1 MGQREHRDEQEAQ
14 LATLTI
20 TPGRFLRGT
29 IAVPGD
35 KSITHRAIILTALA
49 EGISTLK
56 RYCRGE
62 DCLNTMRA
70 LQALGVRIDETPD
83 ELQVHGKGLWGLTEP
98 GSIIDCGNSGTGIR
112 LLTGLLAGQDFFS
125 VLTGDASIRRR
136 PMGRIVK
143 PLREM
148 GATIAG
154 RKGGELAPLAV
165 SGTMLRAITYASPVA
180 SAQIKSS
187 LLLAALFAKGTTRL
201 SEPRLSRDHT
211 ERLFEFFGLPLT
223 RDGLT
228 VIMEGRPS
236 VGWTAP
242 TELMVPGDLSAAAF
256 FIVAATIVPDSD
268 ITITGVGVNPT
279 RTGLLDVLTRMGG
292 DIELLNRRDEAG
304 EPVADIRVKSA
315 PLRGVTIGAD
325 LIPQTIDEF
334 PILCVAAA
342 VAEGQTVVTGAEELR
357 VKESDRI
364 STMAAELRAMG
375 AQVSETPDGMKIQGL
390 GHPRENGRLQA
401 TNGRS
406 HGDHR
411 VAMSLAIAGLTASRE
426 SVVQDTDCIETSFPD
441 FHTSLLR
448 LTGQSS

>member
-1 MGQREHRDEQEAQ
+1 MRMRQ

-20 TPGRFLRGT
+20 TPGHSLRGT

-35 KSITHRAIILTALA
+35 KSITHRVLILTALA
-49 EGISTLK
+49 EGVGRLTH
-56 RYCRGE
+56 YCRGE

-70 LQALGVRIDETPD
+70 LQALGVRIDETAD
-83 ELQVHGKGLWGLTEP
+83 ALQVHGKGVWGLAEP
-98 GSIIDCGNSGTGIR
+98 GGIIDCGNSGTGIR
-112 LLTGLLAGQDFFS
+112 LLTGLLAGQDFFT

-165 SGTMLRAITYASPVA
+165 SGTTLRGITYTSPVA
-180 SAQIKSS
+180 SAQVKSS

-228 VIMEGRPS
+228 LTIEGRPS
-236 VGWTAP
+236 VGWAAAA
-242 TELMVPGDLSAAAF
+242 ELTVPGDLSAAAF
-256 FIVAATIVPDSD
+256 FIVGASIIPGSD

-279 RTGLLDVLTRMGG
+279 RTGLLDVLQRMGG
-292 DIELLNRRDEAG
+292 DIQLLNRRDQAG

-315 PLRGVTIGAD
+315 PLHGVTIGAD

-342 VAEGQTVVTGAEELR
+342 VAEGQTVIMGAEELR

-364 STMAAELRAMG
+364 ATMAAELRGMG
-375 AQVSETPDGMKIQGL
+375 AQVNERADGMDIQGV

-401 TNGRS
+401 TKGRS

-411 VAMSLAIAGLTASRE
+411 VAMSLAIAGLTAPGQ
-426 SVVQDTDCIETSFPD
+426 SVVHDADCIETSFPD
-441 FHTSLLR
+441 FYASLMQ
-448 LTGQSS
+448 LTGQPLRTET

>member
-1 MGQREHRDEQEAQ
+1 MEQAQ
-14 LATLTI
+14 SATLTI
-20 TPGRFLRGT
+20 TPGRPLRGT

-35 KSITHRAIILTALA
+35 KSITHRALILTALA
-49 EGISTLK
+49 EGVATLN

-70 LQALGVRIDETPD
+70 LQSLGVRIDETHD
-83 ELQVHGKGLWGLTEP
+83 ALHIFGKGLWGLAEP
-98 GSIIDCGNSGTGIR
+98 GGVIDCGNSGTGIR

-148 GATIAG
+148 GAVIAG

-165 SGTMLRAITYASPVA
+165 SGTTLRAVTYASPVP
-180 SAQIKSS
+180 SAQVKSS
-187 LLLAALFAKGTTRL
+187 LLLAALYAKGTTRL

-223 RDGLT
+223 RHGLT
-228 VIMEGRPS
+228 LAMEGRPS
-236 VGWTAP
+236 VGWPAP
-242 TELMVPGDLSAAAF
+242 PELTVPGDLSAAAF
-256 FIVAATIVPDSD
+256 FIVGATIVPGSD
-268 ITITGVGVNPT
+268 VTITGVGVNPT
-279 RTGLLDVLTRMGG
+279 RTGLLDVLERMGG
-292 DIELLNRRDEAG
+292 DIQLLNRRDEAG
-304 EPVADIRVKSA
+304 EPVADIRVRSA
-315 PLRGVTIGAD
+315 ALRGVAIGAD

-364 STMAAELRAMG
+364 ATMAAELRAMG
-375 AQVSETPDGMKIQGL
+375 AQVDERTDGIILTGL
-390 GHPRENGRLQA
+390 GQPRENGRLRA
-401 TNGRS
+401 TRGRS

-411 VAMSLAIAGLTASRE
+411 VAMSLAIGALTAQSE
-426 SVVQDTDCIETSFPD
+426 SVVQDTDCIQTSFPG
-441 FHTSLLR
+441 FYSALSR
-448 LTGQSS
+448 LTSGQ